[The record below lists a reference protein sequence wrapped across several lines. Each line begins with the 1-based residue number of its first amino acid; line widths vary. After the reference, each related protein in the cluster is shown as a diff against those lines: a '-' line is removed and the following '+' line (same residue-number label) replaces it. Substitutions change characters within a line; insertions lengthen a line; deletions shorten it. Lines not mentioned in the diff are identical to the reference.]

1 MTRRPD
7 GDDEHPSDEDAKAAR
22 HSWIAEQLGAE
33 WRSDGGGVYRFVGPA
48 SQPLE
53 HEPADAPGVAEDPT
67 DAPTWFSHLLAT
79 AHGCTIAPQSDRS
92 FQVRLVS
99 Q

>member
-53 HEPADAPGVAEDPT
+53 HESSEAPGVAEDPT
-67 DAPTWFSHLLAT
+67 DAPTWRQEQWDADEPPT
-79 AHGCTIAPQSDRS
+79 TQKPRS
-92 FQVRLVS
+92 PWLPWRTH
-99 Q
+99 